1 MQPILQERI
10 SDAEL
15 AILEILWE
23 QAPLTATDVA
33 TDVLPNLLPVRDRVL
48 LLNA

>member
-1 MQPILQERI
+1 MQPKMQERI

-33 TDVLPNLLPVRDRVL
+33 AR
-48 LLNA
+48 